1 MKTPMANAAIYLNP
15 EAYNTNQNTLMGR
28 HSAGESFLRGYIRH
42 AMADTYYF
50 WNVANQPITK
60 MDEFVG
66 RIEKVTKPVR
76 WIQRGG
82 LEQLGEPGVA
92 YIPTPN
98 LAKQSWWRHQTGSSV
113 YGLCG
118 VTHTTA
124 SNDIMDAISN
134 IQLAPVERW
143 DSLICTSR
151 AVRAATE
158 TQLEATRDYLSH
170 RLGAKI
176 HNQPILDTIPLGINS
191 DEFAFSAD
199 SRKKWRDELDIPA
212 DAIVALYVGRFN
224 VQAKMNPVPM
234 ALAMEAAAKR
244 LDKPLYWVMSG
255 WAGDEKYADTYH
267 GETRKACP
275 SVQYRIVDGRRPEVR
290 FSIWS
295 VADFFLS
302 LSDNIQ
308 ETYGLTPLEA
318 MAAKLPCV
326 VSDWDGY
333 RESVRDKRD
342 GFRIATYSPRAGM
355 GRDLAY
361 RYAHGWDS
369 YSHYIGAASQMTAV
383 DIGASA
389 EAIYQLATQPDL
401 RKRMGD
407 AAQKQAQSALDW
419 KVIIP
424 RYQALWA
431 EQNRVRLA
439 AVKAQIPRNTD
450 EDPWRLDPFRLFASY
465 PTEWLTPYTMVAL
478 TPGMTWETAK
488 TRLTGALANFTPQML
503 PTLAEMEA
511 LYAALAAQPQ
521 ALATDLVSG
530 FPANRRNFMERSLIW
545 FAKYGVARINGISD
559 RIPN

>member
-1 MKTPMANAAIYLNP
+1 MANAAIYLNP
-15 EAYNTNQNTLMGR
+15 EAYNTTQNTLMGR

-42 AMADTYYF
+42 AVADTYYF
-50 WNVANQPITK
+50 WNVTNQPLVK

-66 RIEKVTKPVR
+66 RIEKVSKPVR
-76 WIQRGG
+76 WVQRGG
-82 LEQLGEPGVA
+82 LDQLGEPGVA

-98 LAKQSWWRHQTGSSV
+98 LAKQSWWRHPTGSSV
-113 YGLCG
+113 YALCG

-124 SNDIMDAISN
+124 SADIMDAISN
-134 IQLAPVERW
+134 MQLAPVEPW
-143 DSLICTSR
+143 DALICTSR

-170 RLGAKI
+170 RLGART
-176 HNQPILDTIPLGINS
+176 HNSPILETIPLGINS
-191 DEFAFSAD
+191 DEFAANPA
-199 SRKKWRDELDIPA
+199 SRKKWREELDIPE

-244 LDKPLYWVMSG
+244 LKKRLYWVMSG
-255 WAGDEKYADTYH
+255 WAGDEKYAETYH
-267 GETRKACP
+267 RETRNACP

-333 RESVRDKRD
+333 RESVRHNID
-342 GFRIATYSPRAGM
+342 GFRIATYSPRAGT

-369 YSHYIGAASQMTAV
+369 YSHYIGAAAQMTAV

-401 RKRMGD
+401 RKRMGE

-424 RYQALWA
+424 RYQALWE
-431 EQNRVRLA
+431 EQNKVRLA
-439 AVKAQIPRNTD
+439 AIKSQTIRNVD

-465 PTEWLTPYTMVAL
+465 PTEWVTPYTVIAL
-478 TPGMTWETAK
+478 SPGMTWEKAK
-488 TRLTGALANFTPQML
+488 AVLTGSLANFTPQML
-503 PTLAEMEA
+503 PTLAEAEA
-511 LYAALAAQPQ
+511 LYAALSTQPQ
-521 ALATDLVSG
+521 ALVTDLVMG
-530 FPANRRNFMERSLIW
+530 FPANRRAFMERSLTW

-559 RIPN
+559 RIAD